1 MAGPRVL
8 RAAAVLCCLV
18 AACAG
23 GARSDGPSATVA
35 AGTSSSVTT
44 TTTAAGATTTT
55 TTEPAPQS
63 LEREV
68 EDAYLRS
75 WDVYTEAMLRLDP
88 TRLGEVYAGDAL
100 DVRRGEIANAPNPVR
115 VRVEHDYE
123 IALVGPDTALV
134 FETYRNHS
142 VYLDATTMQ
151 PVEPDPN
158 NVLSR
163 EYVLHKEPAG
173 WRVTRVN
180 AGS

>member
-1 MAGPRVL
+1 VWVATT
-8 RAAAVLCCLV
+8 AALCCLAV
-18 AACAG
+18 GCG
-23 GARSDGPSATVA
+23 RPDGNGAPSATVA
-35 AGTSSSVTT
+35 AGTPSST
-44 TTTAAGATTTT
+44 TTTAAPEPTTTT
-55 TTEPAPQS
+55 TNPAPAHS
-63 LEREV
+63 LEDEV
-68 EDAYLRS
+68 EAAYLRS

-88 TRLGEVYAGDAL
+88 SRLGEVYAGDAL
-100 DVRRGEIANAPNPVR
+100 DLRRSEIVRAPNPVR

-123 IALVGPDTALV
+123 IVVVRADTALV

-142 VYLDATTMQ
+142 VYLDAATMQ
-151 PVEPDPN
+151 PVEADPN